1 MDFAIMASGRTVNRM
16 TQSDREM
23 LSYMQGGLEMLR
35 AFFDQ
40 NEKYQEVNDEL
51 CCYYNFIRDLLAKED
66 GDPDD

>member
-1 MDFAIMASGRTVNRM
+1 M

-66 GDPDD
+66 GDSE